1 MSRFAVILPAAGASS
16 RFRDRNYKKPFAPLA
31 GRAVWLHSAHRF
43 LQRQDVVQVIVAVS
57 PDDHQFFREKFASE
71 IAILGI
77 HMVQGGRERGDSVRN
92 ALAAVKPE
100 ADFVC
105 IHDAAR
111 PCLADAWIDAVF
123 AKAEAVGAAIL
134 AVPAVA
140 TLKQVGEDGLIM
152 QTLSRQGVWEA
163 QTPQVF
169 RRDWLIEA
177 CEKGGSRS
185 VTDDAQ
191 WLEMAGHKVHV
202 VPGSTLNIKITTR
215 EDLRLAEKILEV
227 LPKPKLAEPRHPFAD
242 DDLWR

>member
-1 MSRFAVILPAAGASS
+1 VPKFAVILPAAGSSS

-43 LQRQDVVQVIVAVS
+43 IQRRDVLQVIVAVS
-57 PDDHQFFREKFASE
+57 PDDREYFCEKFASE

-77 HMVQGGRERGDSVRN
+77 HVVEGGKERGDSVRN
-92 ALAAVKPE
+92 ALATVKPE

-111 PCLADAWIDAVF
+111 PCLADPWIDAVF
-123 AKAEAVGAAIL
+123 AEAEKTGAAIL

-140 TLKQVGEDGLIM
+140 TLKQVAND
-152 QTLSRQGVWEA
+152 QTIVKTIPRNGIWEA

-169 RRDWLIEA
+169 RRDWLLAA
-177 CEKGGSRS
+177 CEQGGSS
-185 VTDDAQ
+185 PVTDDAQ
-191 WLEMAGHKVHV
+191 WIETAGHPVRV
-202 VPGSTLNIKITTR
+202 VPGSSLNIKITTR
-215 EDLRLAEKILEV
+215 EDLSLAEKILEI